1 MKKISLL
8 TSILL
13 LMCFQASDIAFAET
27 AGTSTIPTQTP
38 TPEVNVDYQYK
49 AVLEFFLSKTLEKD
63 YAQAFTNMANTFKK
77 FNSLE
82 RFKSTVDVSGL
93 SNFTSKKWTKFDNQM
108 ESIGVTTVY
117 GDFDTPDGI
126 THHVSFQLIVQ
137 GENMDLK
144 IGAIVEKIL
153 INELPKR
160 FPTKTNLEAM
170 IMKDLAAITKMVKK
184 NQSRAAYKYL
194 STSAK
199 QRIKL
204 KDVVKAFG
212 QFKIKKLDPTLLK
225 SSVVTLDYG
234 VSPQLSNDGIMLVQ
248 GTYTNK
254 KYLVTYV
261 LGYDYEWG
269 WSLGFFN
276 LNTQRLTA
284 AAPGQ
289 NPVVPAATQPK

>member
-1 MKKISLL
+1 MKKIFLL
-8 TSILL
+8 SSVLL
-13 LMCFQASDIAFAET
+13 LMCFQASDIAFAQT

-38 TPEVNVDYQYK
+38 TPEVNLDYQYN
-49 AVLEFFLSKTLEKD
+49 AVLEFFLGKTLEKD
-63 YAQAFTNMANTFKK
+63 YAGAFTMMANTFKK
-77 FNSLE
+77 YNSFDSL
-82 RFKSTVDVSGL
+82 KKTVGVSGL
-93 SNFTSKKWTKFDNQM
+93 TDFTSKKWTKFDNQM

-137 GENMDLK
+137 GETELK

-153 INELPKR
+153 IDELPKR
-160 FPTKTNLEAM
+160 FPAKANLEAM
-170 IMKDLAAITKMVKK
+170 IMKDLTAITKMVKK

-194 STSAK
+194 SSTAK

-204 KDVVKAFG
+204 KDVVKAFK

-225 SSVVTLDYG
+225 SSVVTLDYN
-234 VSPQLSNDGIMLVQ
+234 VSPQLSKDGIMLVQ
-248 GTYTNK
+248 GTFTNK

-261 LGYDYEWG
+261 LGYDYEWE

-276 LNTQRLTA
+276 LNTQLLTA
-284 AAPGQ
+284 AQGL
-289 NPVVPAATQPK
+289 NKVVEPTALPK